1 MGLCGSPPDSRPV
14 MWPNCGRIFG
24 RYRADGGNP
33 RPVWYFIGAIA
44 AVLLGT
50 GFVLQQDAAQRVP
63 QAEFLRPRLVADL
76 LRQRRWLAGLGLMIA
91 GMLLSG
97 LVIGHMVLAL
107 SEPLLATNLLVA
119 LVIAGRLSGQR
130 YGPASWSGR

>member
-1 MGLCGSPPDSRPV
+1 M
-14 MWPNCGRIFG
+14 
-24 RYRADGGNP
+24 
-33 RPVWYFIGAIA
+33 WYFIGAIA
-44 AVLLGT
+44 AVLLGA

-63 QAEFLRPRLVADL
+63 QSDYLRVRLVADL

-119 LVIAGRLSGQR
+119 LIIAGVVMLMQPFSLTL
-130 YGPASWSGR
+130 YGYSFATVLAGTVMFIVVSKFTR